1 MASDGMPIIGRAPR
15 DARVIVATGHGVLGI
30 TLAPSTGE
38 LVAALVGGA
47 ELEPW
52 LAPLSPSR
60 FRRLPLG
67 L

>member
-47 ELEPW
+47 EL
-52 LAPLSPSR
+52 
-60 FRRLPLG
+60 
-67 L
+67 